1 MVTIIGP
8 RVHAEQLTRI
18 YAQSATP
25 RYANQTMSA
34 VWSRDPGP
42 DNPLAAPTAA
52 AEARRPEEAFV
63 APISSASDAFVPT
76 LRRAEA
82 ESVPEHRVALLV

>member
-1 MVTIIGP
+1 MVTMMGP
-8 RVHAEQLTRI
+8 TVHAEQLTRI

-25 RYANQTMSA
+25 RYANRTMSA
-34 VWSRDPGP
+34 VWSQDPGP
-42 DNPLAAPTAA
+42 DNPLAAPTPA

-76 LRRAEA
+76 L
-82 ESVPEHRVALLV
+82 PPHRVDLFA